1 MPLWSSPQC
10 GKGSP
15 KCLIFNLEIQRE
27 NNDHFW
33 FTVTKNLCF
42 VPVSRSPCS
51 EYHSSTDV
59 QLRHSLIF
67 FNDLV
72 CECDIMLKCVSL
84 TFESENAC
92 MTSHRE
98 VWESYNDSR
107 SSTDN
112 STQSSHLVA
121 KTRPAKDVKKSW
133 DFLACENDKTA
144 MTSPPPLP
152 EFFSVPRSI
161 LFTLLWLFLHRRL
174 FLHFC
179 CKLFL
184 TAQNMSCRVRKSM
197 LTCHLTPLWNGILE
211 M

>member
-144 MTSPPPLP
+144 MTSPPPSPSSFLFHGVFCLLFCDYFFIVGSFFIFAANYFWQLKICPVACENQCSPVILP
-152 EFFSVPRSI
+152 LCGMEF
-161 LFTLLWLFLHRRL
+161 
-174 FLHFC
+174 
-179 CKLFL
+179 
-184 TAQNMSCRVRKSM
+184 
-197 LTCHLTPLWNGILE
+197 
-211 M
+211 